1 MGRESIWFFSRPAFF
16 GQAAPI
22 WTHLCITSY
31 NIFWWKI
38 RPSQH
43 VVKYETSRSNIGR
56 FWNWDITPSGSI
68 KVSLFLSFSV
78 LFFFFFFFFCV
89 TFFLTETIHALQEP
103 NLHKQV
109 NSSLQ
114 EIILIKNRFNWDLH
128 SAENLFYVL
137 LSQIKPYKKL
147 CFHFFVFLCIFHSF
161 FQSLKNDP
169 QVSLILSTASS
180 HFGI

>member
-1 MGRESIWFFSRPAFF
+1 MGRESIWFFSRPTFF
-16 GQAAPI
+16 GQAAAV
-22 WTHLCITSY
+22 WAHLCITSY
-31 NIFWWKI
+31 NIFRWKI

-43 VVKYETSRSNIGR
+43 VVKYRISRLKIGR

-78 LFFFFFFFFCV
+78 LFFSFLFFFV
-89 TFFLTETIHALQEP
+89 ILFLTETTHALQEP
-103 NLHKQV
+103 NLDKQV
-109 NSSLQ
+109 SSSLQ
-114 EIILIKNRFNWDLH
+114 EIILLKNPFSWDLY
-128 SAENLFYVL
+128 SAENLFHVL
-137 LSQIKPYKKL
+137 LKSNQTIQEVML
-147 CFHFFVFLCIFHSF
+147 SFFVFLCIFYSF